1 MFIVA
6 QLPIGDFRAFTED
19 ANAQRLLSPSWP
31 PRTSAP
37 AQFVRHFGRAVPR
50 RRGVDYAWSD
60 ERAFC
65 RADRALRLP
74 QLPPAVD
81 PSQLFDVW
89 WRGQIRC
96 AFRRLLSSGRVA
108 RFEVGFAFQ
117 REFEQSHVWRWWDQ
131 AIKHGHDPLEY
142 SGLEAHADD
151 VHPLEIASF
160 VLGLRTTVSEL
171 SGQPSERPLALQ
183 SDSLAALYFR
193 ATTRLRNA
201 DLPSIRPDWRNV
213 VAGGAPVVL
222 IECKSLWIEAL
233 PKDFVRIAP
242 ESTNAVQLAFGRLS
256 TPWGAIDIWVLGISQ
271 ARAKAIR
278 DLRLCLLRL
287 HAEQQVLSLAL
298 DRLQTGAIE
307 YQAGAAS
314 GDRVDAFLNE
324 ATRLIDRQS
333 WAGIEQSQIL
343 AAFDAI
349 ASTQAAVRTDL
360 GRKLDGMR
368 LQIRRKVERFERRA
382 SVRAITIES
391 GGQYIES
398 PEGPVSQKVIN
409 IGAGAQIHAPIV
421 VADQIERSFNTLS
434 NAAIDTQVKT
444 LLEQVLK
451 QVAAAAAAAPAGT
464 AADLADNAES
474 LAKEIARPKPRRK
487 WYELSV
493 EGLKEA
499 AEAVGEVG
507 KPILETT
514 AKLVPLLA
522 ALWP

>member
-6 QLPIGDFRAFTED
+6 QLPIGDFRSFTED
-19 ANAQRLLSPSWP
+19 SNSQRLLSPSWP

-37 AQFVRHFGRAVPR
+37 AQFVRYFGRAVPR

-65 RADRALRLP
+65 RAHRALRLP
-74 QLPPAVD
+74 QLPPVAE
-81 PSQLFDVW
+81 PSRPFDAW
-89 WRGQIRC
+89 WPGQIRC
-96 AFRRLLSSGRVA
+96 AFRRLLSSGPVA

-117 REFEQSHVWRWWDQ
+117 RDFEQSHMWRWWDG
-131 AIKHGHDPLEY
+131 AIKYGHDPLEF
-142 SGLEAHADD
+142 SGMEVDADD
-151 VHPLEIASF
+151 AHPLEIASF
-160 VLGLRTTVSEL
+160 VLGLRTAVP
-171 SGQPSERPLALQ
+171 GPSSYPNERPLALQ
-183 SDSLAALYFR
+183 SAALAALYFR
-193 ATTRLRNA
+193 ATTRLRGA
-201 DLPSIRPDWRNV
+201 DLPSIDRDWRNV

-222 IECKSLWIEAL
+222 IECKGLWIEAL

-242 ESTNAVQLAFGRLS
+242 ESTKDVQLAFGRLS
-256 TPWGAIDIWVLGISQ
+256 THWGVIDVWVLGISQ

-314 GDRVDAFLNE
+314 GDRLEAFLND

-343 AAFDAI
+343 AAFDAV
-349 ASTQAAVRTDL
+349 ASTQAADRNDL

-409 IGAGAQIHAPIV
+409 IGAGAQIHAPVI

-434 NAAIDTQVKT
+434 NAAIDSQVKT
-444 LLEQVLK
+444 LLEQMLK
-451 QVAAAAAAAPAGT
+451 QVATVAAAVPADT
-464 AADLADNAES
+464 SADLADNAES
-474 LAKEIARPKPRRK
+474 LANEIARPKPRRK
-487 WYELSV
+487 WYELSI

-499 AEAVGEVG
+499 AEAVGDIG

-514 AKLVPLLA
+514 AKLVPLLVT
-522 ALWP
+522 LWP